1 MGIRLG
7 CIADDF
13 TGATDLANNLVRAG
27 MRVVQLIDVP
37 PVGPDRTTAEK
48 AAADRSTAARTAAEQ
63 VVDADAMNAD
73 AMNVDAMDADAV
85 VIALKSRT
93 VPAAEAVEA
102 SLRALDWLRSAGAE
116 QIYFKYCST
125 FDSTPAGNIG
135 PVTEALLDALGS
147 DFTIA
152 TPAFP
157 DNGRTVF
164 KGHLFVGDVLLSESG
179 MRDHPLTPMTDSNL
193 VSVLGAQTTRAVG
206 LIDHTVVAD
215 GPQAIRERIGALRAE
230 GRGMAV
236 VDAVSNDDL
245 VRLGAAVKG
254 MPLVTA
260 GSGLAIGLPANW
272 GVKPSPAAAQLPPAG
287 GHAAVI
293 AGSVSAA
300 TNRQVRAFLDTGRPA
315 FSVDPLRIAD
325 GEDVAAQ
332 ALEFAAAHLADGPVL
347 VYSTEAPEAVRTVQG
362 RLGAAEAG
370 ELVERTL
377 ARVARGLV
385 ELGVRR
391 LVVAG
396 GETSGAVVQALGITG
411 LRIGPQID
419 PGVPWC
425 AATLP
430 HKDALRTGRETP
442 PTGGDTLD
450 TGGDTP
456 HSGGDTLH
464 IALKSGNFGGPDFF
478 TASFAC
484 LDRETS

>member
-7 CIADDF
+7 CVADDF

-37 PVGPDRTTAEK
+37 PPGAE
-48 AAADRSTAARTAAEQ
+48 RP
-63 VVDADAMNAD
+63 V
-73 AMNVDAMDADAV
+73 DADAV

-93 VPAAEAVEA
+93 VPAADAVGA
-102 SLRALDWLRSAGAE
+102 SLRALAWLRSAGAE

-135 PVTEALLDALGS
+135 PVTEALMDALGT
-147 DFTIA
+147 DFTVA

-164 KGHLFVGDVLLSESG
+164 KGHLFVGDVLLSASG
-179 MRDHPLTPMTDSNL
+179 MRDHPLTPMTDPNL

-206 LIDHTVVAD
+206 LIDHTVVGRDAAAVRARID
-215 GPQAIRERIGALRAE
+215 ELREQGAGIAIA
-230 GRGMAV
+230 
-236 VDAVSNDDL
+236 DAVSNDDL
-245 VRLGAAVKG
+245 VRLGAAVRG

-272 GVKPSPAAAQLPPAG
+272 GFTPSHAAAQLPPPG
-287 GHAAVI
+287 GHRAVI
-293 AGSVSAA
+293 SGSVSAA
-300 TNRQVRAFLDTGRPA
+300 TNQQVQEFLRTGRPA
-315 FSVDPLRIAD
+315 FSVDPLRVAA
-325 GEDVAAQ
+325 GEDVSGEALAFAEARLAA
-332 ALEFAAAHLADGPVL
+332 GPVL
-347 VYSTEAPEAVRTVQG
+347 FYSTEAPEAVRTVQT

-377 ARVARGLV
+377 ARVAEGLV
-385 ELGVRR
+385 RRGVRQ

-396 GETSGAVVQALGITG
+396 GETSGAVVRALGITG

-425 AATLP
+425 AAALP
-430 HKDALRTGRETP
+430 
-442 PTGGDTLD
+442 
-450 TGGDTP
+450 
-456 HSGGDTLH
+456 GGDTLH
-464 IALKSGNFGGPDFF
+464 ITLKSGNFGGPGFF
-478 TASFAC
+478 TDSFAL
-484 LDRETS
+484 LDREVS